1 MANIKSIITL
11 YEQTINV
18 FINLQSQI
26 GNSLQIVNHSD
37 LQHNIEISKT
47 YFSTLYSFLEQIEIL
62 KDSPDCVQFTQKFNI
77 QWVLNS
83 TSIPTR
89 TIEPKIPILSK
100 KDFMIGQYIVS
111 SNNPNKYIE
120 LLDFD
125 YSRDIFITSH
135 TITFDKYLLDSGSK
149 NLETLYNMYGQLI
162 IYSFISM
169 DGIHKFF
176 DHKNSLEIESISV
189 LFQSI
194 TYIIE
199 YFKKYSNKLIQYYEL
214 YLVSTK

>member
-11 YEQTINV
+11 YEQTISV
-18 FINLQSQI
+18 FVNLQSQI
-26 GNSLQIVNHSD
+26 SSSLQIINHSD
-37 LQHNIEISKT
+37 LQNNMEIAKT
-47 YFSTLYSFLEQIEIL
+47 YFSILYSFLEQVEIL

-83 TSIPTR
+83 TNIPTKS
-89 TIEPKIPILSK
+89 IELKLPILSK
-100 KDFMIGQYIVS
+100 KDFMIGQSIVS

-120 LLDFD
+120 FLDFD
-125 YSRDIFITSH
+125 YSRDVFKTSPP
-135 TITFDKYLLDSGSK
+135 ISFDKYLLDNGSR

-162 IYSFISM
+162 LYTFISM
-169 DGIHKFF
+169 DGINKFLE
-176 DHKNSLEIESISV
+176 HKNSLEIESISV

-194 TYIIE
+194 SYIIE